1 MYETDVPAQCAQT
14 RQDPR
19 FPQANVDQ
27 SRSGGYPFPTG
38 QGAPPAHRLTAGLPT
53 PRPGPIRSQ
62 RVFAALRQSPAR
74 GRSGPIGVSF
84 AQVRG
89 SEGPLVGYAVSRRV
103 GAAVVRNRLR
113 RRIRVV
119 MRDLAP
125 SLEAGAYLISAAP
138 GATMVG
144 TTELREAVTRATQ
157 LALARREGK
166 AQVRDG

>member
-84 AQVRG
+84 AQVRE

-138 GATMVG
+138 GATVVG